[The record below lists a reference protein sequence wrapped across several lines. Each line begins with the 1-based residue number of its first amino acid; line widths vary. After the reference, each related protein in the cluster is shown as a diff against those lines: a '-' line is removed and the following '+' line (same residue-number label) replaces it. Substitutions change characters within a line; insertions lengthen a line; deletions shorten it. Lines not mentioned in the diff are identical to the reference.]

1 MINSP
6 GRLATQRRSDLVHIK
21 NVSSTADFSE
31 DYQSINTKR
40 ASMGNLSKVEK
51 KNIKMYKDKL
61 RKHSIKT
68 ETTEFDE
75 ILDGEENDTDKSRKK
90 EKRKDFVRKP
100 AWRDQYK
107 T

>member
-1 MINSP
+1 
-6 GRLATQRRSDLVHIK
+6 
-21 NVSSTADFSE
+21 
-31 DYQSINTKR
+31 
-40 ASMGNLSKVEK
+40 MGNLSKVEK
-51 KNIKMYKDKL
+51 KNVQMYKDKL

-75 ILDGEENDTDKSRKK
+75 ILDGEENDTRKPRKK
-90 EKRKDFVRKP
+90 ATRKDVVRKP

>member
-1 MINSP
+1 
-6 GRLATQRRSDLVHIK
+6 
-21 NVSSTADFSE
+21 
-31 DYQSINTKR
+31 
-40 ASMGNLSKVEK
+40 
-51 KNIKMYKDKL
+51 MYKDKL

-75 ILDGEENDTDKSRKK
+75 ILDGEENDTRKPRKK
-90 EKRKDFVRKP
+90 ATRKDVVRKP

>member
-1 MINSP
+1 
-6 GRLATQRRSDLVHIK
+6 
-21 NVSSTADFSE
+21 
-31 DYQSINTKR
+31 
-40 ASMGNLSKVEK
+40 MGNLSKVEK
-51 KNIKMYKDKL
+51 KNIQMYKDKL

-75 ILDGEENDTDKSRKK
+75 ILDGEENDTHKPRKK
-90 EKRKDFVRKP
+90 ATRKDVVRKP